1 MPDMYGSE
9 RNDSE
14 LIDRFVDRRE
24 CDSPS
29 LFRSLFGPM
38 HRARG
43 YCMGMGPEYCI
54 LILQ

>member
-1 MPDMYGSE
+1 MYGSE
-9 RNDSE
+9 RNDDE

-38 HRARG
+38 HGALG
-43 YCMGMGPEYCI
+43 DCMAPEYCI

>member
-1 MPDMYGSE
+1 MYGSE

-14 LIDRFVDRRE
+14 LIDRFMDRGE

-38 HRARG
+38 HGAPG
-43 YCMGMGPEYCI
+43 GLHGP
-54 LILQ
+54 

>member
-9 RNDSE
+9 RNDDE

>member
-14 LIDRFVDRRE
+14 LIDRFMDRGE
-24 CDSPS
+24 CDSLPS
-29 LFRSLFGPM
+29 SAACSGR
-38 HRARG
+38 
-43 YCMGMGPEYCI
+43 CMGPLGDCMGPEYCI